1 MIYRY
6 LTLKYKTM
14 KKSFTILL
22 LFLFTLGGYS
32 QEQRVYESCTY
43 LNNVSVSEIPRFIEL
58 YKQFTDMSLGD
69 NRTQSSEWLFRHWYG
84 SGHTFVIY
92 SAYDSMK
99 DYHADTDL
107 AKANI
112 NAKIKAV
119 NDTVQQ
125 KVLMDE
131 WSELA
136 SFWDNHTDEIRV
148 RNTSTGFYAKEDT
161 DFDSP
166 FVMSVGRYNSSG
178 SWGDMGNGFFNW
190 VTVPDVDRNVS
201 LAGGVSYHYMGSGTD
216 LEVWNCYSSLV
227 DFATAVS
234 AKKELSDTAKE
245 GRKVFWSLA
254 DGGHEDQ
261 IYLHIGHVNM
271 EKGVFDLA
279 GADR

>member
-1 MIYRY
+1 
-6 LTLKYKTM
+6 M

-22 LFLFTLGGYS
+22 LFLFTLSGYS
-32 QEQRVYESCTY
+32 QEQRAYESCTY
-43 LNNVSVSEIPRFIEL
+43 VNNVSVSEIPRFIEL

-92 SAYDSMK
+92 SAYDSME
-99 DYHADTDL
+99 DYHADADL
-107 AKANI
+107 AEANI
-112 NAKIKAV
+112 TAKIKAV
-119 NDTVQQ
+119 TDADQQ

-131 WSELA
+131 WAELA
-136 SFWDNHTDEIRV
+136 SFWDDHTDEIRV
-148 RNTSTGFYAKEDT
+148 RNTSTGFYAKEGT
-161 DFDSP
+161 DFDNP

-178 SWGDMGNGFFNW
+178 SWGDMGNGFFYW
-190 VTVPDVDRNVS
+190 VTVPDVDNDVS
-201 LAGGVSYHYMGSGTD
+201 LAGGVSYHYMGSGPD
-216 LEVWNCYSSLV
+216 VEVWNCYRSLV
-227 DFATAVS
+227 DFATAVT

-245 GRKVFWSLA
+245 GRKTFWSLA
-254 DGGHEDQ
+254 DGAHEDQ